1 MNCYFDVVPL
11 RRQYMKRIIVTI
23 TLAAAAAWILAT
35 PAAGQ
40 GRSQG
45 HPGGGSAAAGSM
57 GASGTHGNSA
67 SAGEGHSSSNA
78 MASTNPGSV
87 LDNNSNLSGK
97 LETLTGATSLANL
110 KTDASAFK
118 NFGQFVAAAH
128 VAKNLN
134 IPGGFAA
141 LMCEMTTKTAV
152 GATSACANTTKMS
165 LGKAI
170 QTLDPNANAKSESKK
185 AMNQANQD
193 VKDSSGS

>member
-1 MNCYFDVVPL
+1 
-11 RRQYMKRIIVTI
+11 MKRIFVTVM
-23 TLAAAAAWILAT
+23 LASAAAWILAI
-35 PAAGQ
+35 PAAAQ

-45 HPGGGSAAAGSM
+45 HPGGSAAAGSM

-67 SAGEGHSSSNA
+67 SAGGGHGSSNA
-78 MASTNPGSV
+78 MASTDPGSV
-87 LDNNSNLSGK
+87 LEHNSNLATK
-97 LETLTGATSLANL
+97 LEGLTGATSVTDL

-134 IPGGFAA
+134 INGGFAT
-141 LMCEMTTKTAV
+141 LMCDMTNKTAV
-152 GATSACANTTKMS
+152 GATSTCTNTTKMS

-170 QTLDPNANAKSESKK
+170 QTLDPQADSKSESKK
-185 AMNQANQD
+185 ATNQANQD